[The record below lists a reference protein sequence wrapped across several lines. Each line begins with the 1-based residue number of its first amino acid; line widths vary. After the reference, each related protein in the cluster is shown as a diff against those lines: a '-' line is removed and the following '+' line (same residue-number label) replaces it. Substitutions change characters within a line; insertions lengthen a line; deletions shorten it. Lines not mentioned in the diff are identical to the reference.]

1 MKIINAASEPK
12 LKLMLYGVPGS
23 TKTRTAATAALDDRT
38 APALLLDMGGNPLSI
53 RDYPKKPT
61 IIAIDSLN
69 DITTIYD
76 WLVKGQPVDH
86 PMVKQA
92 NLEPGYKT
100 VIIDS
105 ITDVQRYAFAMLTG
119 STGARPGEAQ
129 AAVQIQH
136 HNVVLGQ
143 MTTISRDFYRLPLHV
158 IMTALEHEKQDS
170 IGTLYFRPMLTGQA
184 EGAVGAYAYAIG
196 RCMHKGRIDQKLSRV
211 LEEAKITPKTSIVF
225 FNPSTRAVAKD
236 QHNFGAAY
244 VVDPTVTKLLDMME
258 ATGYKE

>member
-1 MKIINAASEPK
+1 MKIVNAESEPK

-23 TKTRTAATAALDDRT
+23 TKTRTAASAALDDRT

-53 RDYPKKPT
+53 RDYAKKPT
-61 IIAIDSLN
+61 IIQIDSLN
-69 DITTIYD
+69 DITTVYD
-76 WLVKGQPVDH
+76 WLVKGQPADH
-86 PMVKQA
+86 ALAKA
-92 NLEPGYKT
+92 GLEPGYKT

-119 STGARPGEAQ
+119 STGARPGEQQ

-143 MTTISRDFYRLPLHV
+143 MTTISRDFFRLPLHV
-158 IMTALEHEKQDS
+158 IITALEHEKQDS
-170 IGTLYFRPMLTGQA
+170 IGNLYYRPMLTGQA

-196 RCMHKGRIDQKLSRV
+196 RCMHKGRIDTKFARLLEDAKL
-211 LEEAKITPKTSIVF
+211 TPKTSIVF

-244 VVDPTVTKLLDMME
+244 IVDPTVTKLLDAMD
-258 ATGYKE
+258 ATTYKG